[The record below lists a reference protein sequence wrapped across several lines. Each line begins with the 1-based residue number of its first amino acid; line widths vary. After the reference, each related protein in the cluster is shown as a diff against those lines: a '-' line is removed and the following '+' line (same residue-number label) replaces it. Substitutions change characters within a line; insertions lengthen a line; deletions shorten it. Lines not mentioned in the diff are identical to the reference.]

1 MPHSGYLLEVII
13 ILLAAVI
20 GILLFKRIGLGSV
33 LGYLVAGA
41 IIGPF
46 GFGFVVEGETIQ
58 SLAELGVVFLLF
70 TVGLELPFERI
81 RVMFGR
87 IFALGAAQ
95 ILVTATLFAVIAYLL
110 GVRGPAVMVIG
121 AGLALSST
129 AIVLRMLSDRG
140 ELTTVFGRTAFGVL
154 LVQDLVVGPFL
165 VIVVAFGQSDGALA
179 ATLGLASLKAVAA
192 VMAILGLGKIVL
204 RQSLAQ
210 VASIREPEVF
220 AGFTLLIVL
229 ASSLLTEAAG
239 LSLGFGAFLA
249 GMLLA
254 ETQYRH
260 QVAAEIQ
267 PFRGLLLGLFFM
279 TIGMSIDIEL
289 TVERAGIV
297 ALLVLGILVCK
308 AALLIGLARLFGLAT
323 AQSISL
329 GLLLCQGGEFGF
341 VLFGAA
347 AAVGLL
353 NSDQAQILVV
363 AVALTMMI
371 TPFLAGLGRHL
382 EGRVE
387 SATVPRVID
396 IQETIESLSDHVV
409 IAGYGRVG
417 ATVAKQLTKAGQP
430 YIAVDLDPRRI
441 AQAQLRNLPLY
452 YGDATN
458 PEILAALHVERAR
471 AVVVAVDDPKAA
483 LHLVALLS
491 YIFPNLKVYARARDE
506 VHARQLEEAGAHIVV
521 PELIATGVRLA
532 GELLEPG
539 PAPPKDEPPKSDQP
553 KNEPPGPSDA

>member
-1 MPHSGYLLEVII
+1 MSHSGYLQEVII
-13 ILLAAVI
+13 ILLAAII

-46 GFGFVVEGETIQ
+46 GFGFVVEDQTIQ

-95 ILVTATLFAVIAYLL
+95 VIVTGTVFAVIAYLL
-110 GVRGPAVMVIG
+110 GVRGPALVVIG

-140 ELTTVFGRTAFGVL
+140 ELTSVFGRTAFGVL
-154 LVQDLVVGPFL
+154 LVQDLMVGPFL
-165 VIVVAFGQSDGALA
+165 VIVVAFGQGEGALA
-179 ATLGLASLKAVAA
+179 SVLGLATLKAVAA

-204 RQSLAQ
+204 RQALAQ
-210 VASIREPEVF
+210 VAAIREPEVF

-229 ASSLLTEAAG
+229 ASSLLTQAAG
-239 LSLGFGAFLA
+239 LSMGFGAFLA

-254 ETQYRH
+254 ETHYRH

-279 TIGMSIDIEL
+279 TIGMSIDVEL
-289 TVERAGIV
+289 TLERTGIIV
-297 ALLVLGILVCK
+297 LLVLTILIVK
-308 AALLIGLARLFGLAT
+308 AGLLVGLARIFGLPT
-323 AQSISL
+323 AQSLSL
-329 GLLLCQGGEFGF
+329 GLLLCQGGEFSF
-341 VLFGAA
+341 VLLGAG
-347 AAVGLL
+347 AVTGLL
-353 NSDQAQILVV
+353 ASEQAQLLVV
-363 AVALTMMI
+363 AVALTMMV
-371 TPFLAGLGRHL
+371 TPFLAGLGRTL

-387 SATVPRVID
+387 SATVARVVD
-396 IQETIESLSDHVV
+396 IQDTIESMSGHVV

-417 ATVAKQLTKAGQP
+417 ATVAKQLTDAGQP

-441 AQAQLRNLPLY
+441 AQAQARNLPLY

-458 PEILAALHVERAR
+458 PEILAALHVERAQ

-483 LHLVALLS
+483 LSLVALLS
-491 YIFPNLKVYARARDE
+491 YIFPNLKVYARAKDE
-506 VHARQLEEAGAHIVV
+506 THARQLEEAGAHIVV
-521 PELIATGVRLA
+521 PELIATGVKLA
-532 GELLEPG
+532 GEILETDSK
-539 PAPPKDEPPKSDQP
+539 PAE
-553 KNEPPGPSDA
+553 